1 MPSGLLDCLIIGAGP
16 AGLTAATYLARYRR
30 RIAVADS
37 GASRAALIP
46 TSHNHP
52 AFPDGIN
59 GLELLAR
66 LRAQAG
72 CYGVEITEVTVERL
86 GRDQGVFTAG
96 WQGGGCRSR
105 TVLLATGCL
114 DIEPRL
120 PGLVDAI
127 RQGLIRHCPV
137 CDGYEVIGQKI
148 GVIGFGTGA
157 SREAEF
163 LRTYSDDLT
172 LLTLGEPM
180 GLPDSELTMLEA
192 DGIRVVTDPV
202 DALVRGG
209 NRIAAFTLHDGRRLE
224 FDCLYSS
231 LGTHTRAELAM
242 HLGATRDS
250 QDCLMV
256 DDHQQTSVPGLY
268 AAGDVVS
275 SLNQISV
282 AYGQAAIAATAIH
295 NRLAGR

>member
-1 MPSGLLDCLIIGAGP
+1 MSSPVLDCLIVGAGP

-30 RIAVADS
+30 RITVVDS
-37 GASRAALIP
+37 GASRASLIP

-52 AFPDGIN
+52 VFPDGIN
-59 GLELLAR
+59 GLELLAL

-72 CYGVEITEVTVERL
+72 RYGVEVVEAAVERL
-86 GRDQGVFTAG
+86 EYQQGVFTAF
-96 WQGGGCRSR
+96 WQGGGGRSR

-148 GVIGFGTGA
+148 SVIGFGAGA
-157 SREAEF
+157 RREAEF
-163 LRTYSDDLT
+163 IRTYSDDLT

-180 GLPDSELTMLEA
+180 GLPDTELTMLEA
-192 DGIRVVTDPV
+192 SGIRVVTDPV
-202 DALVRGG
+202 DTVVREG
-209 NRIAAFTLHDGRRLE
+209 NRIAAFTLHDGRRLA
-224 FDCLYSS
+224 FDSLYSS
-231 LGTHTRAELAM
+231 LGVHIRAELAIQ
-242 HLGATRDS
+242 LGATRDS

-256 DDHQQTSVPGLY
+256 DDHQQTSVSGLY